1 MRASTRSHALDQP
14 DILLKKRLPPKT
26 MAAIP
31 INESATFY
39 GSKIGKINAQIM
51 GASCA
56 NINRELLEKFGALN
70 SAIFMGLGD
79 GTLVERIA
87 PRFERSVVVEASD
100 MLVAEARTRFASIA
114 GLKVVR
120 SFFESFET
128 SAAERVSCVLG
139 NHVLEHVDD
148 PVQVLRKTHEWL
160 SNKGIAIF
168 TVPNAT
174 SLHRRIGVEL
184 GILSSVSA
192 PSEQDRVIGHQRVY
206 DMERLQ
212 ADVAK
217 AGFVLAEAGGFNLKL
232 VSQAQMV
239 DWPDK
244 LHEAIYRVS
253 RQCPPE
259 MCSNIYVVVRPR

>member
-1 MRASTRSHALDQP
+1 MRAGWHSRALDQT
-14 DILLKKRLPPKT
+14 DIWLNKRRRKNT

-39 GSKIGKINAQIM
+39 GSKIGRVNAQIM

-56 NINRELLEKFGALN
+56 NINRELLEKFGESD

-87 PRFERSVVVEASD
+87 PRFKRSLVVEASD
-100 MLVAEARTRFASIA
+100 LLVDEARTRFANIA
-114 GLKVVR
+114 GLKVIS

-128 SAAERVSCVLG
+128 SPAEKVSCVLG
-139 NHVLEHVDD
+139 NHVLEHVDE
-148 PVQVLRKTHEWL
+148 PVHVLRKTQEWL
-160 SNKGIAIF
+160 SPRGIAIF

-184 GILSSVSA
+184 GMLSSVSA

-206 DMERLQ
+206 DMERLH
-212 ADVAK
+212 ADVTN
-217 AGFVLAEAGGFNLKL
+217 AGYVVAEAGGFNLKL

-239 DWPDK
+239 DWPDG

-259 MCSNIYVVVRPR
+259 MCSNIYVVVRPS